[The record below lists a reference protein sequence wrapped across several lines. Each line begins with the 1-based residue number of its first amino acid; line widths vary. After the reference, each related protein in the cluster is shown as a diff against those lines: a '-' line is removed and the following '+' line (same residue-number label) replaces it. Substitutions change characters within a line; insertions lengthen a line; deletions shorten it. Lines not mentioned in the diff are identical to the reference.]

1 VNSEESKSGNLPQ
14 QGQEELLQKQLEMV
28 KEWEARTGQKS
39 STADLILKE
48 LKRPMTQSDYLWIA
62 GYGMTV
68 SEALDDEELLQQLPE
83 WFQDLPKGESPGVWN

>member
-1 VNSEESKSGNLPQ
+1 
-14 QGQEELLQKQLEMV
+14 MV
-28 KEWEARTGQKS
+28 KEWEAQTGQKS
-39 STADLILKE
+39 STADLILKR
-48 LKRPMTQSDYLWIA
+48 LKEPMTQSDFLWEE